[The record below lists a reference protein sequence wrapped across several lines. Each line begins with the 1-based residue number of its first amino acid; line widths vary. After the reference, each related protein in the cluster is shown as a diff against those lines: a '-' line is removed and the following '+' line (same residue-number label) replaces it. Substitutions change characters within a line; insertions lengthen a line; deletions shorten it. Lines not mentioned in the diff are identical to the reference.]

1 MDNVQYNNL
10 KDLLVRLLDKIDGLS
25 SRRPT
30 GWDSFIITSVDADID
45 PLTIEYYKAG
55 GNIGNAININRF
67 KLQINYII
75 MEILSILV
83 QVAQSEH
90 ESEERAIV
98 RYKESEES
106 PIESKIINK
115 ESLSSTDK
123 GKWTSFVNMIENKL
137 V

>member
-1 MDNVQYNNL
+1 
-10 KDLLVRLLDKIDGLS
+10 
-25 SRRPT
+25 
-30 GWDSFIITSVDADID
+30 
-45 PLTIEYYKAG
+45 
-55 GNIGNAININRF
+55 
-67 KLQINYII
+67 